1 MLRQIELGR
10 ETDAPRR
17 VVLNPAPTPLL
28 PTPELAKALGGP
40 ALWMK
45 RDDLIPFGLGGNK
58 IRGLELIL
66 ADALQAGAD
75 TLVTGAGPLSDHV
88 RAAAAAFAGLRTLP
102 SIGARRRNGFRA
114 TII

>member
-58 IRGLELIL
+58 IGGLELIL
-66 ADALQAGAD
+66 ADADGAHD
-75 TLVTGAGPLSDHV
+75 VVQDACVKALANLPPNTGW
-88 RAAAAAFAGLRTLP
+88 
-102 SIGARRRNGFRA
+102 
-114 TII
+114 

>member
-28 PTPELAKALGGP
+28 PAPALAKALGGP

-66 ADALQAGAD
+66 ADALQMGAD
-75 TLVTGAGPLSDHV
+75 TLVTVPDHSPIMC
-88 RAAAAAFAGLRTLP
+88 GQ
-102 SIGARRRNGFRA
+102 RRRRRPSLA
-114 TII
+114 CA